1 MEREERARPWQIK
14 IPQKFIQSR
23 PFPRKMH
30 FPERKGFPEDA
41 QKGGE
46 QDIATK
52 TPTVHSNN
60 PPTLN
65 KFAKQL
71 FLVAF
76 PAHNS
81 NGILQQYFIPPTL
94 LFFSLSFFFPL
105 NFLERII
112 NAWNFRKSFKSR
124 TNRRQGTLLLS
135 PLTRRNS
142 LEEIFHRFSNARRR
156 TCEWIG
162 NRNAIFARADRGM
175 KRDWCRLSG
184 TRLISSLSSPRM
196 LIFLPSPPPRFSFV
210 LCPFFVHR
218 HVDLVENE
226 KHLSGVLGWCIDYV
240 VEKEYLKKKKKKG
253 SARLWTI

>member
-1 MEREERARPWQIK
+1 MHKKAESKISRRKHQQSTPI
-14 IPQKFIQSR
+14 IPQLWTNLQNNFSSWLFLPTI
-23 PFPRKMH
+23 
-30 FPERKGFPEDA
+30 
-41 QKGGE
+41 
-46 QDIATK
+46 
-52 TPTVHSNN
+52 PTVFFNN
-60 PPTLN
+60 ISSPR
-65 KFAKQL
+65 L
-71 FLVAF
+71 F
-76 PAHNS
+76 
-81 NGILQQYFIPPTL
+81 YFSL
-94 LFFSLSFFFPL
+94 SLSFFLSIF
-105 NFLERII
+105 FERII
-112 NAWNFRKSFKSR
+112 NARNFRKSFKSR

-135 PLTRRNS
+135 PLTRFTRRNS

>member
-1 MEREERARPWQIK
+1 
-14 IPQKFIQSR
+14 
-23 PFPRKMH
+23 MH

-76 PAHNS
+76 PPPQFQRYSSTIFHPPDS
-81 NGILQQYFIPPTL
+81 FIFL
-94 LFFSLSFFFPL
+94 SLFLFSL

-135 PLTRRNS
+135 PLTRFTRRNS

-162 NRNAIFARADRGM
+162 NR
-175 KRDWCRLSG
+175 KRDFRASRSRNE
-184 TRLISSLSSPRM
+184 TRLVPFVWHAIDKLVIFSADVNFSSFSPSPFLLRSLS
-196 LIFLPSPPPRFSFV
+196 V
-210 LCPFFVHR
+210 LCTPTRRSRGKRETFIWSIGMMYRLCCWKRVLEEEKKKDR
-218 HVDLVENE
+218 HVCERYNVYFFEE
-226 KHLSGVLGWCIDYV
+226 V
-240 VEKEYLKKKKKKG
+240 
-253 SARLWTI
+253 R